1 MRIMKLRLVVGA
13 ATVLLFLH
21 AGCAGKASRGSG
33 MRSEIAAYIDS
44 CDARIGVALISE
56 SRDTI
61 EVNGHELFPM
71 QSVYKFPQ
79 ALALADFCDAHGISL
94 SDSVDVSALEMHA
107 DTYSPMRD
115 TYGQADVRVPLDTL
129 LAYLLQFSDNNA
141 CDVIFRIMGG
151 AETVSRYLEASG
163 FSGIHVLNTE
173 AEMHADTSLCR
184 ANCASPVA
192 MACLLDR
199 FDTELRHVSPA
210 HARIAGMMETCAT
223 GKDRIAAPLAASGA
237 TVGHKT
243 GTGGFDA
250 RGRITSV
257 NDAAYVRMPDGRR
270 YVLVVFV
277 AESGESP
284 QRTSAIIADIS
295 DIVRRHL
302 DRAAPA
308 GM

>member
-1 MRIMKLRLVVGA
+1 MKLGFVA
-13 ATVLLFLH
+13 AAAAALLLLH
-21 AGCAGKASRGSG
+21 AGCSGAAPRGG
-33 MRSEIAAYIDS
+33 ELRSEIAAYIDS

-61 EVNGHELFPM
+61 EVNGHEQFPM

-79 ALALADFCDAHGISL
+79 ALALADFCAAHGVSL
-94 SDSVDVSALEMHA
+94 SDTVNVSAREMRA

-129 LAYLLQFSDNNA
+129 LAYSLQLSDNNA
-141 CDVIFRIMGG
+141 CDVIFRIIGG
-151 AETVSRYLEASG
+151 AETVDRYLEASG
-163 FSGIHVLNTE
+163 FYGIHVRNTE
-173 AEMHADTSLCR
+173 AEMHADTSRCR

-192 MACLLDR
+192 MARLLDR

-210 HARIAGMMETCAT
+210 HTRIAGMMETCAT
-223 GKDRIAAPLAASGA
+223 GTDRIVAPLAASGA

-284 QRTSAIIADIS
+284 QRTSAMIADIS
-295 DIVRRHL
+295 DIVKRHL
-302 DRAAPA
+302 DCTPPA
-308 GM
+308 GL